1 MKALLEHIQHSSHS
15 QIDVI
20 IYVGTGN
27 TELLPILRRFN
38 AKRLVMC
45 EPNPAHAD
53 TLNRELD
60 PARGESVLPYALVS
74 DDAPSTDLHIL
85 NNTRYN
91 STASPLGILDFR
103 PNLKVEHTISVP
115 AKQIASVIET
125 LDPSA
130 ENTNLLILNAVGCN
144 AELLSAIPSN
154 LLCRFEWLLVTGMQV
169 TDCFVGDNSITAIGD
184 FLQQEQRFNLAMND
198 GEAIH
203 PSAAALFHRHPL
215 ALRLLETEA
224 RVGNLQQA
232 LQDTS
237 KIAERRHQQLQGA
250 NAERDALT
258 KLAAEHAAQIASL
271 TQAKASADELL
282 IDHQKQIEQLSQDRN
297 SREMQLAELRAQL
310 LKTEQSK
317 AELENQ
323 LKQHQA
329 QIGNLT
335 KARDEQAKLATE
347 RHAALHELRQEHD
360 AQTKIAEERAA
371 QVANLTQAKASAEK
385 LASEQQNQIQLLTNE
400 RATRDKQ
407 LAELTAQLQQTQQSK
422 AELEN
427 QLKQHQAQIENL
439 TKGRDE
445 EINKSEQYAKR
456 VAQLEA
462 ERAELDTRQHLF
474 SGEMIRAE
482 AQIDLIK
489 DVLLREPAL

>member
-1 MKALLEHIQHSSHS
+1 MKALLQHIQHSSLS

-53 TLNRELD
+53 ALERELD

-169 TDCFVGDNSITAIGD
+169 TDCFVGDKSITAITD
-184 FLQQEQRFNLAMND
+184 FLQQEQRFDLAVSD
-198 GEAIH
+198 DEAIH
-203 PSAAALFHRHPL
+203 PNAAALFHRHPL

-224 RVGNLQQA
+224 QVGNLQQA

-282 IDHQKQIEQLSQDRN
+282 IDHQKQIQQLSAGRI
-297 SREMQLAELRAQL
+297 SREVQLAELRAQL
-310 LKTEQSK
+310 QETQQSK

-323 LKQHQA
+323 LKQRQA
-329 QIGNLT
+329 QIEGLA
-335 KARDEQAKLATE
+335 KARDEHAKLATE
-347 RHAALHELRQEHD
+347 RQGQLQQHTLERDSQAKLS
-360 AQTKIAEERAA
+360 EERAA
-371 QVANLTQAKASAEK
+371 QVASLTQAKASADK
-385 LASEQQNQIQLLTNE
+385 LAAEQQNQVQLLTNE

-407 LAELTAQLQQTQQSK
+407 LAELKAQLQQIQQSK

-427 QLKQHQAQIENL
+427 QLKQHQAQIESL
-439 TKGRDE
+439 TKARDE
-445 EINKSEQYAKR
+445 EIKNSAQHAKR
-456 VAQLEA
+456 VARLEG

-474 SGEMIRAE
+474 SEEMIRAE

-489 DVLLREPAL
+489 DVLLRDQGL